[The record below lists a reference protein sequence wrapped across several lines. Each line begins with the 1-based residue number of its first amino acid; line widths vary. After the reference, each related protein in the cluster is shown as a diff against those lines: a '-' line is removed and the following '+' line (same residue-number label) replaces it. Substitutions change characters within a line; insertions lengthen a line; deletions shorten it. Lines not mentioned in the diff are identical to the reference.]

1 MTSDKPFFF
10 AESIQT
16 HGSTARQITVS
27 QTDSDVMALIPT
39 CCWISLQP
47 LSHCVCHWA
56 SQWTDTRAV
65 IYCWASY
72 NFPLSS
78 LVDFSQWRSRA
89 ENVFTLNLN
98 IQSPLFLSTWS
109 RARDLRNS
117 FGLVCKV
124 VQTARNQISS
134 VTGPTMAKPF
144 DVSQPRG
151 YTIAISFY
159 P

>member
-1 MTSDKPFFF
+1 MTSDKPFFLRNQYKLMAQRQGKSQWVRPTQTSWLWF
-10 AESIQT
+10 PPVAESLCSPLAIVCVT
-16 HGSTARQITVS
+16 EPVS
-27 QTDSDVMALIPT
+27 GL
-39 CCWISLQP
+39 
-47 LSHCVCHWA
+47 
-56 SQWTDTRAV
+56 TRALLY
-65 IYCWASY
+65 IAGLAII
-72 NFPLSS
+72 FLS
-78 LVDFSQWRSRA
+78 LDFSQWRSRA
-89 ENVFTLNLN
+89 ENVLTLNLN